1 MSDWITGHD
10 CYTSAP
16 IPSVRGLRFFP
27 QTRRPPSRELFLHG
41 KTLDGKPVSGVLS
54 VTGWMTSTRFALGL
68 DCCPE
73 GREPEEMRG
82 RGIDFADAK
91 PGPCQ
96 ILVQLKAAALNHRDI
111 WIHSGGGVYA
121 DRKVPMTLGSDGA
134 GEVVALGLAVLLL
147 GH

>member
-1 MSDWITGHD
+1 
-10 CYTSAP
+10 
-16 IPSVRGLRFFP
+16 
-27 QTRRPPSRELFLHG
+27 
-41 KTLDGKPVSGVLS
+41 
-54 VTGWMTSTRFALGL
+54 MTSTRFALGL